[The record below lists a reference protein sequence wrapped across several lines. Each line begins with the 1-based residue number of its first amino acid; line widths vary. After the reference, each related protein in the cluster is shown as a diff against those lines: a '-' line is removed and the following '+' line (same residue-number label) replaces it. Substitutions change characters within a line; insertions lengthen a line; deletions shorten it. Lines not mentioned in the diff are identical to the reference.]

1 MPYSYRNSHLML
13 SRNIFDRMLSLARAY
28 NSDNN
33 LINLNSSSLISTIKR
48 CFYSALAAS
57 QKEPK
62 RIGML
67 ALRAKATMLSR
78 VSDMCFSE
86 TSRTSPEF
94 YFTEEITK
102 FVVKLRIA
110 TKRLLVYASHYSGR
124 TEEKFNHALSK
135 IP

>member
-1 MPYSYRNSHLML
+1 
-13 SRNIFDRMLSLARAY
+13 
-28 NSDNN
+28 
-33 LINLNSSSLISTIKR
+33 
-48 CFYSALAAS
+48 
-57 QKEPK
+57 
-62 RIGML
+62 
-67 ALRAKATMLSR
+67 
-78 VSDMCFSE
+78 MCFSE

-102 FVVKLRIA
+102 FVAKLRIA